1 VIWLQNHLD
10 GLSVGWTQ
18 TTGTVWQLFGL
29 KIIGTIFSNL
39 FSVGFLVQ
47 PQNQGGGEF
56 FGSGLKT
63 DGYGLVI
70 WSSKLSR
77 WFLNL
82 GLKIKQ
88 ASVCW
93 CTWKEVW
100 LGFSSLSSRL
110 TEAWRQV
117 VRVALSRRL
126 RWSHVEDRR
135 IDVTGCVRPC
145 YLCFTVFVLLVTMCI
160 VVI

>member
-1 VIWLQNHLD
+1 
-10 GLSVGWTQ
+10 
-18 TTGTVWQLFGL
+18 LFGL

-39 FSVGFLVQ
+39 VSKPVAMFSPGLALKSVVGFLVQ

-56 FGSGLKT
+56 PGSGLKT

-93 CTWKEVW
+93 LRYKTD
-100 LGFSSLSSRL
+100 GRM
-110 TEAWRQV
+110 RQ
-117 VRVALSRRL
+117 RGT
-126 RWSHVEDRR
+126 R
-135 IDVTGCVRPC
+135 IE
-145 YLCFTVFVLLVTMCI
+145 I
-160 VVI
+160 